1 MQNVREMKRDKGFIR
16 LDRIGQTPYL
26 FSMGQSRQTA
36 PEVIYRR
43 RIEGCAADLR
53 RLAKFDFA
61 LGAGKL
67 AVLAVDI
74 YLLVRIAAAD
84 RSPIFFGIVLGIFLA
99 AALAHGVVLRKK
111 RRLSVF
117 RSIQEGEIRALGHE
131 FLEVDDGRSA
141 EEAGHP
147 YAADLELF
155 GPRSVFHFL
164 NRTATKIGRDRLTGL
179 LKGTGAV
186 PARGEILARQD
197 AVRELAP
204 ALDFRHELRV
214 RGFDLGDAPRKSEGL
229 ARFLSEPSWVLR
241 RPVFKIL
248 LHILPFFAVG
258 AAAGLFFGLPRWIF
272 YLCLLVN
279 GLMVLAGEKR
289 CARTYALVSKT
300 NDVLK
305 SYALILGDLER
316 TEFRSAHLN
325 GLKDRMVTVGAPA
338 SVWIRR
344 LSSLL
349 GLLEFRTGQIIY
361 VAVNVLVLWDL
372 HALLWIERW
381 RRATAGHVPV
391 WLEVI
396 AEFDAISSLA
406 NASFNNPTWAFPEIT
421 GEGPRFE
428 MEAAGNPL
436 IAPRERVDNDL
447 IFGLNPRIAIV
458 TGPNMAGK
466 STFLKTVGVNLAL
479 AFAGGPVCAL
489 RMAVSPAILMT
500 SMKVNDSLDQGLS
513 LFHAEL
519 RRLKEI
525 LDPIKEGK
533 PVLFLIDE
541 MLKGTN
547 AADRQVGS
555 IALLRQ
561 TARRPVSGIVATHDL
576 QLTDL
581 EKEFPG
587 RVLNFHFDGRVEDD
601 RLLFDFVLRPGRC
614 ESFNALIL
622 MKKMGIEV

>member
-1 MQNVREMKRDKGFIR
+1 MHHSPPA
-16 LDRIGQTPYL
+16 T
-26 FSMGQSRQTA
+26 
-36 PEVIYRR
+36 PEVVYRR
-43 RIEGCAADLR
+43 RIDGYTAELR
-53 RLAKFDFA
+53 QLAKFDFA

-67 AVLAVDI
+67 AILAVDL
-74 YLLVRIAAAD
+74 YLLVRVATAD
-84 RSPIFFGIVLGIFLA
+84 RSPVLFGIVLVIFLA

-111 RRLSVF
+111 RRLSAF
-117 RSIQEGEIRALGHE
+117 RSVQEGEIRALEHE
-131 FLEVDDGRSA
+131 FLEVDDGRAA

-147 YAADLELF
+147 YAVDLELF

-164 NRTATKIGRDRLTGL
+164 NRTATRIGRDRLAGL

-186 PARGEILARQD
+186 PSRGEILARQD

-214 RGFDLGDAPRKSEGL
+214 RGLDLEDAPRKSEGL
-229 ARFLSEPSWVLR
+229 NRFLSEPAWILK

-248 LHILPFFAVG
+248 IHLLPFFAVG
-258 AAAGLFFGLPRWIF
+258 AAVGLFFGLPRWIF

-316 TEFRSAHLN
+316 TEFQSSYLN
-325 GLKDRMVTVGAPA
+325 MLKARTVTVGAPA

-372 HALLWIERW
+372 QALLRIERW
-381 RRATAGHVPV
+381 RRATAARVPV

-396 AEFDAISSLA
+396 AEFDALASMA
-406 NASFNNPTWAFPEIT
+406 NASFNNPEWTFPDIT
-421 GEGPRFE
+421 AAGTRFE

-436 IAPRERVDNDL
+436 IPPKERIDNNL
-447 IFGLNPRIAIV
+447 IFGSNPRIAII

-479 AFAGGPVCAL
+479 AFAGGPVCA
-489 RMAVSPAILMT
+489 RKMAVSTVILMT

-525 LDPIKEGK
+525 LDPVREGK
-533 PVLFLIDE
+533 PVFFLIDE

-555 IALLRQ
+555 MALLRQ
-561 TARRPVSGIVATHDL
+561 TSRREVSGIVATHDL

-601 RLLFDFVLRPGRC
+601 RLLFDFLLRPGRC

-622 MKKMGIEV
+622 MKIMGIEV

>member
-1 MQNVREMKRDKGFIR
+1 MD
-16 LDRIGQTPYL
+16 
-26 FSMGQSRQTA
+26 QSSQA
-36 PEVIYRR
+36 SPEVIYRR
-43 RIEGCAADLR
+43 RIEKYAAELR
-53 RLAKFDFA
+53 QLAKFDFA

-74 YLLVRIAAAD
+74 YLLVRVASAD
-84 RSPIFFGIVLGIFLA
+84 RSPVLFGIGLGIFLA
-99 AALAHGVVLRKK
+99 AAIAHGIVLRKK
-111 RRLSVF
+111 RRLSAF
-117 RSIQEGEIRALGHE
+117 RSVQEGEIRALGHE

-147 YAADLELF
+147 YASDLELF

-164 NRTATKIGRDRLTGL
+164 NRTATKIGRDRLAGL
-179 LKGTGAV
+179 LKGTGTV
-186 PARGEILARQD
+186 PSRGEILARQN
-197 AVRELAP
+197 AVRELGP

-214 RGFDLGDAPRKSEGL
+214 RGLDLGDAPRKSEGL
-229 ARFLSEPSWVLR
+229 AQFLSESAWILR
-241 RPVFKIL
+241 RPIL
-248 LHILPFFAVG
+248 KFLILILPFFSVG

-316 TEFRSAHLN
+316 TEFQSAHLN
-325 GLKDRMVTVGAPA
+325 ALKTRMVGVGAPA

-372 HALLWIERW
+372 HVLLRTERW
-381 RRATAGHVPV
+381 RRTTADHVPV
-391 WLEVI
+391 WLEVV
-396 AEFDAISSLA
+396 AEFDALASLA
-406 NASFNNPTWAFPEIT
+406 NASFNHPEWVFPDIT
-421 GEGPRFE
+421 DAGTRFE

-436 IAPRERVDNDL
+436 IPPQERIDNDL
-447 IFGLNPRIAIV
+447 IFGSNPRIAII

-479 AFAGGPVCAL
+479 AFAGGPVCA
-489 RMAVSPAILMT
+489 RKMAVSAVILMT

-525 LDPIKEGK
+525 LDPVREGK
-533 PVLFLIDE
+533 PVFFLIDE

-555 IALLRQ
+555 MALLRQ
-561 TARRPVSGIVATHDL
+561 TARRTVSGIVATHDL

-601 RLLFDFVLRPGRC
+601 RLLFDFLLRPGRC